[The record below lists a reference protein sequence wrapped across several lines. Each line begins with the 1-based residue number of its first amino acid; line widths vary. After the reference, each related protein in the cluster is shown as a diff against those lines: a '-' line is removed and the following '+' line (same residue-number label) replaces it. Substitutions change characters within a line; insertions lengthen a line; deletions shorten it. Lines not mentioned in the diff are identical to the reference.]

1 MVKLKAFPE
10 DVCSSKAEMGL
21 LRNKVINRMHTIPLI
36 GEDEKKKNHDN
47 FD

>member
-21 LRNKVINRMHTIPLI
+21 LRNEEMNQMHEIPAQ
-36 GEDEKKKNHDN
+36 D
-47 FD
+47 